1 MNRGDGKVKRRPT
14 TKGFSLAELMVA
26 LGILAFALPIIG
38 TTFLAGALENKESVE
53 SAMGTLVAENALAL
67 TRACVRHSDLVNLFG
82 PGKMSE
88 PQWIPKSLLSDA
100 DLAWCPGAREG
111 EEKVQGEA
119 QRQAKPLLYGC
130 VVAAQRMA
138 NNANDYRLVAIPY
151 RKFTATDGV

>member
-1 MNRGDGKVKRRPT
+1 
-14 TKGFSLAELMVA
+14 
-26 LGILAFALPIIG
+26 
-38 TTFLAGALENKESVE
+38 
-53 SAMGTLVAENALAL
+53 MGTLVAENALAL

-111 EEKVQGEA
+111 EEKVQGKA
-119 QRQAKPLLYGC
+119 QREAKPLLYGC

-151 RKFTATDGV
+151 RKFTATDGVQSVSVKLDSLGRVELCEVKLTGATESAAIGYFVIRTALRP